1 MENKQKLTIILSL
14 TSWTQERLAQELR
27 VSFPTVNSWIHGKS
41 LPRRGA
47 QEQIDS
53 LFSSLTGVAEP
64 TEDWLQT
71 KKEIIVRKSKIG
83 GRLIDRIFSHQDL
96 HDQLVLSF
104 TYHTNGIEGSTLSEP
119 ETAAILFHNTALPNK
134 TLTEQLE
141 AKNHQVAIEHAFEV
155 VMSEQILGEQIILK
169 LHAILMNGIRDDAGR
184 YRTHGVRIVGAN
196 VPTANPL
203 KVPER
208 MTELVRQIDRS
219 HVDPIA
225 HVARI
230 HAAFEQIHP
239 FSDGNGRIGRLL
251 MLLMLLNRNI
261 APAIVKQKKKQ
272 MYYRVLQRAQQT
284 EDFIPL
290 EEFLCDAIL
299 EGYRLLFP

>member
-1 MENKQKLTIILSL
+1 METKQKLAIILSL
-14 TSWTQERLAQELR
+14 TGWTQERLAQELH

-41 LPRRGA
+41 HPRRGA

-53 LFSSLTGVAEP
+53 LFRSLTGISRPAE
-64 TEDWLQT
+64 DGLQA
-71 KKEIIVRKSKIG
+71 KKEIIAGKSKTG
-83 GRLIDRIFSHQDL
+83 GQLIDRIFSRQDL

-155 VMSEQILGEQIILK
+155 VRSKQPISEEVVFR
-169 LHAILMNGIRDDAGR
+169 LHGMLMNGIRDDAGR
-184 YRTHGVRIVGAN
+184 YRTQGVRIVGAN

-208 MTELVRQIDRS
+208 MAELMKSIES
-219 HVDPIA
+219 TTHDPVA
-225 HVARI
+225 HVART

-239 FSDGNGRIGRLL
+239 FSDGNGRVGRLL
-251 MLLMLLNRNI
+251 MLLMLLDRNI
-261 APAIVKQKKKQ
+261 APAIVKQKKKR
-272 MYYRVLQRAQQT
+272 MYYRALQRAQQT
-284 EDFIPL
+284 EDFQPL

-299 EGYRLLFP
+299 EGYRLLSL

>member
-1 MENKQKLTIILSL
+1 METKQKLAIILSL
-14 TSWTQERLAQELR
+14 TGWTQERLAQELH
-27 VSFPTVNSWIHGKS
+27 VSFPTANSWIHGKS
-41 LPRRGA
+41 QPRRGA
-47 QEQIDS
+47 QEQIDT
-53 LFSSLTGVAEP
+53 LFRSHTGLSEP
-64 TEDWLQT
+64 TEDELQA
-71 KKEIIVRKSKIG
+71 KKEIILQKSQTQG
-83 GRLIDRIFSHQDL
+83 QLIDRIFSRQDL

-155 VMSEQILGEQIILK
+155 VKSEQKISEQFILK
-169 LHAILMNGIRDDAGR
+169 LHGILMNGIRDDAGR

-208 MTELVRQIDRS
+208 MAELVRQIDRS
-219 HVDPIA
+219 HADPIA
-225 HVARI
+225 HVART

-239 FSDGNGRIGRLL
+239 FSDGNGRVGRLL
-251 MLLMLLNRNI
+251 MLLMLLDRNI
-261 APAIVKQKKKQ
+261 APAMVKQKKKQ
-272 MYYRVLQRAQQT
+272 LYYRALQRAQQT
-284 EDFIPL
+284 EDFLPL
-290 EEFLCDAIL
+290 EEFLSDAIL
-299 EGYRLLFP
+299 EGYRLLSP